1 MRGIS
6 YAISIILI
14 FCGLSLKAA
23 KLNTQC
29 TKNPVT
35 GLVEGLNANTA
46 YTIASVSKVF
56 TTHWAIAQLGA
67 DYRYT
72 TLIHVT
78 TLGPD
83 QYDVHLEGA
92 LYPYTDRTMFQF
104 LIGELNKLNI
114 KAIHYLTYDEN
125 FFYAS
130 DMRTDALLA
139 HGDAPLTTDEIMR
152 DLRRDTTTINQNLSA
167 LNARALALENLV
179 LPRSLALTIKDIH
192 YLAKKDFTKTALTKT
207 FSFTSSAL
215 HRNLKEMNRNSH
227 NFTAQ
232 MFFRKLTQTFGYDQ
246 FFRIKFPE
254 IPQEE
259 IKIYN
264 GSGYPVLVD
273 GQKLYNKASCRS
285 VVEVMADLRNSLFQ
299 QGLEFKHIM
308 AVAGKDAAADG
319 NSTVTQ
325 IYGTDDTNGA
335 LIAKTGSVADTIALA
350 GMIST
355 ENENTFFHTS
365 FDVEQTPAD
374 RRTAYGKIKDWIIN
388 RVKGKKKSNLDQY
401 VPKSFLPFDKQSPLK
416 PVDQNPTSLH

>member
-6 YAISIILI
+6 Y
-14 FCGLSLKAA
+14 FVSLVLFLFSMSLHAA

-35 GLVEGLNANTA
+35 GVVEGINANTA

-56 TTHWAIAQLGA
+56 TTHWAIAKWGA
-67 DYRYT
+67 DFRYKT
-72 TLIHVT
+72 FVHVT
-78 TLGPD
+78 PLGPG
-83 QYDVHLEGA
+83 QYDVHIEGA
-92 LYPYTDRTMFQF
+92 LYPYADRTLFQF
-104 LIGELNKLNI
+104 LIGELNKLDV

-125 FFYAS
+125 FLYSS

-139 HGDAPLTTDEIMR
+139 HSDAPLTTDEIMR

-167 LNARALALENLV
+167 LNARVLALENLV
-179 LPRSLALTIKDIH
+179 LPKSLTLTIKDIH
-192 YLAKKDFTKTALTKT
+192 YLAKKDFAKTAQTKTY
-207 FSFTSSAL
+207 SFTSSAL

-227 NFTAQ
+227 NFAAQ
-232 MFFRKLTQTFGYDQ
+232 MFFTKLSQSFSYDQ

-254 IPQEE
+254 IPVEE

-264 GSGYPVLVD
+264 GSGYPVFI
-273 GQKLYNKASCRS
+273 GNQKVYNKASCRS
-285 VVEVMADLRNSLFQ
+285 VVEIMSDLRQTLIQ

-308 AVAGKDAAADG
+308 AVAGKDSAADG
-319 NSTVTQ
+319 DSTVTQ

-374 RRTAYGKIKDWIIN
+374 RRDAYGKIRDWIIN

-401 VPKSFLPFDKQSPLK
+401 VPKSFLPFDKESPLH
-416 PVDQNPTSLH
+416 PAESPATLQ

>member
-6 YAISIILI
+6 Y
-14 FCGLSLKAA
+14 FVSLFLFLLGPSLHAA

-35 GLVEGLNANTA
+35 GVVEGLNANTA
-46 YTIASVSKVF
+46 FTIASVSKVF
-56 TTHWAIAQLGA
+56 TTHWAISKLGA
-67 DYRYT
+67 DFRYT
-72 TLIHVT
+72 TLVHIT
-78 TLGPD
+78 PFAPG
-83 QYDVHLEGA
+83 QFDVHLEGS
-92 LYPYTDRTMFQF
+92 LYPYADRTLFQF
-104 LIGELNKLNI
+104 LIGELNKKGV
-114 KAIHYLTYDEN
+114 KAIHYFTYDEN
-125 FFYAS
+125 FLYSS

-139 HGDAPLTTDEIMR
+139 HSDAPLTTDEIMR

-167 LNARALALENLV
+167 LNARVLALENLV
-179 LPRSLALTIKDIH
+179 LPRSLTLTIKDIH
-192 YLAKKDFTKTALTKT
+192 YLPKKDFVKTPQTKT
-207 FSFTSSAL
+207 FSLTSSTL

-227 NFTAQ
+227 NFAAQ
-232 MFFRKLTQTFGYDQ
+232 MFFTKLSHGFSYDQ

-254 IPQEE
+254 IPAEE
-259 IKIYN
+259 IKIFN
-264 GSGYPVLVD
+264 GSGYPVFQ
-273 GQKLYNKASCRS
+273 GNNKLYNKASCRS
-285 VVEVMADLRNSLFQ
+285 VVEMMADLRNSLSQ

-365 FDVEQTPAD
+365 FDVEQTPTD
-374 RRTAYGKIKDWIIN
+374 RRMAYGKIRDWIIS
-388 RVKGKKKSNLDQY
+388 RVQGKKKSNLDQY
-401 VPKSFLPFDKQSPLK
+401 VPKSFLPFDKESPLD
-416 PVDQNPTSLH
+416 PVNQPGTLK

>member
-1 MRGIS
+1 MRGFS
-6 YAISIILI
+6 YFVSL
-14 FCGLSLKAA
+14 FLFLSGPSLHAA

-35 GLVEGLNANTA
+35 GAVEGLNANTA

-56 TTHWAIAQLGA
+56 TTHWAIAKLGA
-67 DYRYT
+67 DFKYN

-78 TLGPD
+78 PLGPG

-92 LYPYTDRTMFQF
+92 LYPYADRTLFQF
-104 LIGELNKLNI
+104 LIGELNKLDV

-125 FFYAS
+125 FLYSS

-139 HGDAPLTTDEIMR
+139 HSDAPLTTDEIMR

-167 LNARALALENLV
+167 LNARVLALENLV
-179 LPRSLALTIKDIH
+179 LPRSLTLTIKDIH
-192 YLAKKDFTKTALTKT
+192 YLAKKDFVKTAQTKTYSL
-207 FSFTSSAL
+207 SSSAL

-227 NFTAQ
+227 NFAAQ
-232 MFFRKLTQTFGYDQ
+232 MFFAKLAQSFSYEQ
-246 FFRIKFPE
+246 FFKIKFPE
-254 IPQEE
+254 IPLEE

-264 GSGYPVLVD
+264 GSGYPIFQGNV
-273 GQKLYNKASCRS
+273 KLYNKASCRS
-285 VVEVMADLRNSLFQ
+285 VVEMMADLRQALSQ

-374 RRTAYGKIKDWIIN
+374 RKMAYGKIRDWIIS
-388 RVKGKKKSNLDQY
+388 RVQGKKKSNLDQY
-401 VPKSFLPFDKQSPLK
+401 VPKSFLPFDKESPLDLVQ
-416 PVDQNPTSLH
+416 PPTKLK